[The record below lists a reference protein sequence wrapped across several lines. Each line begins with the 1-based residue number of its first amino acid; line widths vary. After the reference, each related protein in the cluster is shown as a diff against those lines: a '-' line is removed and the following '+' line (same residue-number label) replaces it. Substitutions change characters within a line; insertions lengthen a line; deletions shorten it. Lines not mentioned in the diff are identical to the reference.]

1 MCNVL
6 FHRCIK
12 RFLNSFAKPICAC
25 PFCIGW
31 RTDVED
37 MHWQSLVFTKDDC
50 IKCETREAFAHYVR
64 HSKLVVH
71 VEYDNSTVI
80 PPPCHIILV
89 PPMLWAAPKYGSL
102 ITKATSA
109 KDPNLQPFSRF
120 CHRLLDKT
128 WENEDAAALP
138 PAHPVFGGA

>member
-1 MCNVL
+1 
-6 FHRCIK
+6 
-12 RFLNSFAKPICAC
+12 
-25 PFCIGW
+25 
-31 RTDVED
+31 
-37 MHWQSLVFTKDDC
+37 
-50 IKCETREAFAHYVR
+50 
-64 HSKLVVH
+64 
-71 VEYDNSTVI
+71 
-80 PPPCHIILV
+80 
-89 PPMLWAAPKYGSL
+89 MLWAAPKYGSL